1 MTTTVSTILKNQL
14 SEVTKLYEKIEEFGH
29 AQHISEG
36 VLASMNLALEEI
48 LTNIIS
54 YGYTDTKEHEISLR
68 LTIEED
74 NLIAEIEDDAA
85 PFNPLNAP
93 EPDIT
98 LPIEE
103 RPIGGLGIH
112 LTKKMMDEITYAQ
125 REGKNILRLRK
136 RLSQPT

>member
-1 MTTTVSTILKNQL
+1 MILKNHL
-14 SEVTKLYEKIEEFGH
+14 SEVTKLYEKLEAFGQ
-29 AQHISEG
+29 AQHISES

-48 LTNIIS
+48 LANIIS
-54 YGYTDTKEHEISLR
+54 FGYTDTEEHEISLR
-68 LTIEED
+68 LILEEE

-85 PFNPLNAP
+85 PFNPLDAP
-93 EPDIT
+93 HPDIT

-125 REGKNILRLRK
+125 QDGKNILRLRK